1 MSTNTAMIP
10 WLNGYSWQFWKTI
23 NNNIGSFMPW
33 KQSQA
38 DINVG
43 FRLDIPNFT
52 ADELCKFGQGI

>member
-1 MSTNTAMIP
+1 
-10 WLNGYSWQFWKTI
+10 
-23 NNNIGSFMPW
+23 MPW

-43 FRLDIPNFT
+43 FRLDISNFT